1 MEEYSSICKSLMR
14 WLRDS
19 ISTMDNRTVPKS
31 LFEVKNLLNDIKNFR
46 LEEYSIR
53 LKEKKRLINLYHDM
67 INLPDS
73 ESLNLDNELGS
84 IEKVWSKFDNYIQLR
99 ENLLEKTYKK

>member
-19 ISTMDNRTVPKS
+19 IATMDNRTVPKS
-31 LFEVKNLLNDIKNFR
+31 LFEVKNLLNDIRNFR
-46 LEEYSIR
+46 LEEYSMK
-53 LKEKKRLINLYHDM
+53 LKEKKHLINLFNEM
-67 INLPDS
+67 TSLPNSD
-73 ESLNLDNELGS
+73 SLNLDNELTS
-84 IEKVWSKFDNYIQLR
+84 IEKVWTKFDNYIQLR